1 MSFLATLK
9 QSLTMTS
16 NHGASNKPHINEHH
30 NANLAQLPDEVF
42 EMIVHKLDRTTDITN
57 LRQSN
62 KRLALITT
70 HLIAARCPPD
80 RNCLNA
86 TESLK
91 ILTTGSRTPLLNGT
105 ITSLT
110 LSAPSW
116 KTPSPNATYGAGLR
130 EVHLLRLT
138 TLRLSS
144 MRLAHASDLVHFLT
158 AHSPTLRNLH
168 IRQVHAPDLASWR
181 PILVRIARCHRLQ
194 TLELRNLYYSVTM
207 VPKQKQKTLTCMLPR
222 STYGCTSTPP
232 LQEKDASNSGAHNND
247 ELPAILCEERD
258 PLVASRPKDIG
269 RLLDAFFMDSGDLRK
284 DFSHEQMLAAERN
297 KSWAGAIRKR
307 IFLRVGG

>member
-1 MSFLATLK
+1 MPFLATLK
-9 QSLTMTS
+9 QSLTITSTNGTS
-16 NHGASNKPHINEHH
+16 NKSQNNEHH
-30 NANLAQLPDEVF
+30 HANLTQLPDEIF
-42 EMIVHKLDRTTDITN
+42 EMIVNKLERTTDITN

-62 KRLALITT
+62 KRLALLTT

-80 RNCLNA
+80 RTCLNA
-86 TESLK
+86 TSSLK

-116 KTPSPNATYGAGLR
+116 KTPGSLVTYGTGLR

-144 MRLAHASDLVHFLT
+144 MRLAHAGDLIHFLT

-168 IRQVHAPDLASWR
+168 IRNVHAPDLPSWR
-181 PILVRIARCHRLQ
+181 PILVRIAKCHRLQ
-194 TLELRNLYYSVTM
+194 ALELRNLYYSVA
-207 VPKQKQKTLTCMLPR
+207 VQKQKQKTLTCLLPR

-232 LQEKDASNSGAHNND
+232 LQEKDPSNAAADDDD
-247 ELPAILCEERD
+247 ELPAILREERD
-258 PLVASRPKDIG
+258 PLVARRPKDIG

-284 DFSHEQMLAAERN
+284 DFSHEQLLAAERS
-297 KSWAGAIRKR
+297 KSWTGAIRKR
-307 IFLRVGG
+307 ILSRVGG

>member
-16 NHGASNKPHINEHH
+16 NHRASNTSQINEHH

-42 EMIVHKLDRTTDITN
+42 EMIVNKLDRTTDITN

-116 KTPSPNATYGAGLR
+116 KTPSPNATYGSGLC

-144 MRLAHASDLVHFLT
+144 MGLAHASDLVQFLT

-194 TLELRNLYYSVTM
+194 TLELRNLYYNVTM
-207 VPKQKQKTLTCMLPR
+207 VPKQKQK
-222 STYGCTSTPP
+222 
-232 LQEKDASNSGAHNND
+232 QEGKS
-247 ELPAILCEERD
+247 
-258 PLVASRPKDIG
+258 SRRAP
-269 RLLDAFFMDSGDLRK
+269 
-284 DFSHEQMLAAERN
+284 
-297 KSWAGAIRKR
+297 
-307 IFLRVGG
+307 